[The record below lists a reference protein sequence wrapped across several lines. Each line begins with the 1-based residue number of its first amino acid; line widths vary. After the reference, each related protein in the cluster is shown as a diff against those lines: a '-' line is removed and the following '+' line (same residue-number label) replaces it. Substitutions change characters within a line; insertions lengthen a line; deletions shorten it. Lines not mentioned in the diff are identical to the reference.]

1 MYDVTASKGLA
12 AFILMHESREH
23 EQHGS
28 SGLCKKDLDKRSRK
42 QVELME
48 DRDEGQT
55 GGGGAGQGCRL
66 PLGSFE

>member
-28 SGLCKKDLDKRSRK
+28 VTC
-42 QVELME
+42 E
-48 DRDEGQT
+48 
-55 GGGGAGQGCRL
+55 
-66 PLGSFE
+66 